1 MFFKPLSLDSSLL
14 QLINQQWRN
23 DLFDFIMPIVSSS
36 MALFAVMIVLLVFAV
51 IKGGKRQVIFFLI
64 LAAGMGLTDFST
76 NLVKKQV
83 KRVRPLNAVAE
94 TYYHEDSEWRQRPA
108 DFVQTK
114 ENGTSYPSAH
124 SANTMCLAVL
134 SILIWPALRK
144 YPLLLPLL
152 VGYSRI
158 YLGKHYLTDVAAGW
172 LFGIITSLAVWL
184 LWEYGLSRL
193 VDKKN

>member
-94 TYYHEDSEWRQRPA
+94 TYYHEDGEWRQRSA